1 MAIFTLWKKKVFSYT
16 TLCDFGMLTQSLL
29 SVFSFYLLLE
39 FLSSH
44 DDLQQDIC
52 WIYSHPQ

>member
-16 TLCDFGMLTQSLL
+16 TLCDFGVLTQSLL

-52 WIYSHPQ
+52 